1 MIFPME
7 KGALNNEERKRVE
20 KIMIRLVYEESRKGC
35 CSSSTLERC
44 CCQADEC
51 RVNLR
56 MEKKYNQR
64 HKVCERH
71 SKAPVVLVSSIR
83 QRFCQQC
90 SKFHELAQFDDTK
103 RSCRERLAGHNKR
116 RRKTNVGR
124 SEQ

>member
-1 MIFPME
+1 MSYDVSNGENTNTI
-7 KGALNNEERKRVE
+7 E
-20 KIMIRLVYEESRKGC
+20 KIIIRLVHEESRKDS
-35 CSSSTLERC
+35 CSSSTSSLETC

-51 RVNLR
+51 GVNLR
-56 MEKKYNQR
+56 MANKYNQR

-116 RRKTNVGR
+116 RRKTPR
-124 SEQ
+124 SWE